1 MSTIITVAQRKGGV
15 GKTTLAVCITA
26 ELARRGHGISLVD
39 ADPQR
44 SASLW
49 AEPGQLEFPVHEIGL
64 GLDTISVWTRDVLSV
79 QSELLVIDTAPNERE
94 MGASIALA
102 NLILIPCTASGLDLE
117 ATAATLA
124 IIAAVRARRRLPA
137 QVILVPNRLDAR
149 TLEGRQLVQ
158 ELQTFGEMVAPAIS
172 ARSAFVRSFA
182 MGQSVASFAPDE
194 PADFEIRALADTV
207 EDALA
212 RP

>member
-124 IIAAVRARRRLPA
+124 IIAAVRARRRL
-137 QVILVPNRLDAR
+137 
-149 TLEGRQLVQ
+149 
-158 ELQTFGEMVAPAIS
+158 
-172 ARSAFVRSFA
+172 
-182 MGQSVASFAPDE
+182 
-194 PADFEIRALADTV
+194 
-207 EDALA
+207 
-212 RP
+212 